1 MYMLLTVLCLSW
13 AIADGSE
20 WCYTGCVNTP
30 SKWPEIEGGHCG
42 GNRQSPINIVR
53 TNVKKGEHLGN
64 FTFVNFTSQ
73 EVFDNIV
80 NTGETVKVNLKKM
93 MEFQGGGLNGTYIPV
108 QFHFHWG
115 EYDDL
120 HPGSEHLIDGKRYDM
135 EMHIVSLKKGYSLE
149 QALADPEG
157 IAVLGLLIE
166 ANETMSKSEPWINL
180 TSHIMNSTEAV
191 NLTDAISISDLIGE
205 VDLTRFYR
213 YEGSLTTPMCN
224 EAVIWTVFEE
234 PIHVSADLLQLFS
247 TITKITNIYRP
258 EQDLKGRKV
267 YASPSVKLPSAH
279 EWCYDKHECDHGQE
293 LWYTLA
299 HSFCGGTRQSPVDI
313 TSKDAMVNDLLN
325 SFNFKNF
332 DHKNAIDSVI
342 NTGHTVKCVLKD
354 GLVEVSGGGLGHIYS
369 VLQFHFHWA
378 DVSSDSRGSEHLLDS
393 KRFPMEMHI
402 VTKRKDLT
410 LDEALMTGNGLA
422 VLGFFIE
429 MSDGTK
435 SSNAEE
441 TPNHEESSQTTETK
455 AWKLLSGY
463 LSDIQEIGTEA
474 KFTSEVSIDDLLGDV
489 DRGSYY
495 RYNGS
500 LTTPSCNEAVVWTI
514 FKQPI
519 QVEQSLIQLFPT
531 KMEYHNV
538 YRSAQDLHDRT
549 IYTSTAA
556 ASNLSTLLVVLLL
569 TCAHV
574 L

>member
-1 MYMLLTVLCLSW
+1 
-13 AIADGSE
+13 
-20 WCYTGCVNTP
+20 
-30 SKWPEIEGGHCG
+30 
-42 GNRQSPINIVR
+42 
-53 TNVKKGEHLGN
+53 
-64 FTFVNFTSQ
+64 
-73 EVFDNIV
+73 
-80 NTGETVKVNLKKM
+80 
-93 MEFQGGGLNGTYIPV
+93 
-108 QFHFHWG
+108 
-115 EYDDL
+115 
-120 HPGSEHLIDGKRYDM
+120 
-135 EMHIVSLKKGYSLE
+135 MHIVSLKKGYSLE

-234 PIHVSADLLQLFS
+234 PIHVSADLVSPSCLTLAELLFS

-267 YASPSVKLPSAH
+267 YASPSVKLPS
-279 EWCYDKHECDHGQE
+279 DHGQE

-429 MSDGTK
+429 
-435 SSNAEE
+435 
-441 TPNHEESSQTTETK
+441 ESSQTTETK

-463 LSDIQEIGTEA
+463 LSDIQEI
-474 KFTSEVSIDDLLGDV
+474 
-489 DRGSYY
+489 
-495 RYNGS
+495 
-500 LTTPSCNEAVVWTI
+500 
-514 FKQPI
+514 
-519 QVEQSLIQLFPT
+519 
-531 KMEYHNV
+531 
-538 YRSAQDLHDRT
+538 
-549 IYTSTAA
+549 
-556 ASNLSTLLVVLLL
+556 
-569 TCAHV
+569 
-574 L
+574 